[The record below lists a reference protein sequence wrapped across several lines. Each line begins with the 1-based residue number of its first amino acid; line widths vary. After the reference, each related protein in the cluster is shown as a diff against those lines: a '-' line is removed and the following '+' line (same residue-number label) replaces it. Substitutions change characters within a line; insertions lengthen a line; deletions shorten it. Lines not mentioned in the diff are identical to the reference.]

1 MPQPTQA
8 QTSDQEGRII
18 LAIKALKEGNIESI
32 RAAEMSYD
40 VPFESLRMRLN
51 GITSRRDSTPNS
63 RKLTPYEESALVQY
77 ILDLDSRGFPPRP
90 QAVQEMAD
98 LLLSERGESPV
109 GINWATSFI
118 KRRTEIKSK
127 FSRRYDYKRAKCEDP
142 KIIQEWFSLVRNT
155 IAKYGILD
163 EDIYNFD
170 EAGFAMGVI
179 ATAKV
184 VTSSEA
190 KSRPK
195 TIQPGNREWVSIIQG
210 VNSYGWALPPFI
222 IFKAQ
227 NHLSAW
233 YEDSGLPDDW
243 VITLSEN
250 GWTSNS
256 IGYEW
261 IQHFDR
267 HTSTRTI
274 GTYRLLILDRHE
286 SHLSAQFQHYCT
298 ERKIITLCMP
308 PHSSHILQPL
318 DVSCFAPLKLSYGRQ
333 IETFVRNRLNH
344 ITKLEFL
351 SAFKEAFK
359 ATFTEQNIK
368 SGFRATGLVP
378 YEPQNVLSHLNLHLR
393 TPTPPIVESNNW
405 TSKTPQTIR
414 ELDFQ
419 TEHVKNRIRQHQDSS
434 PSSINDALSRLAK
447 GAQVMMHSAVL
458 LKAEVKALQVA
469 NEQKKRRERK
479 HKRRIMQGG
488 SLSVQEGEDI
498 LHSAEVEAQ
507 VRTEVA
513 SESSRQVGSTGRQKR
528 CGICGTIGHNART
541 CERR

>member
-1 MPQPTQA
+1 
-8 QTSDQEGRII
+8 
-18 LAIKALKEGNIESI
+18 
-32 RAAEMSYD
+32 
-40 VPFESLRMRLN
+40 
-51 GITSRRDSTPNS
+51 
-63 RKLTPYEESALVQY
+63 
-77 ILDLDSRGFPPRP
+77 
-90 QAVQEMAD
+90 MAD
-98 LLLSERGESPV
+98 LLLSERGESST
-109 GINWATSFI
+109 GKNWTTNFI
-118 KRRTEIKSK
+118 TRRTELKAK
-127 FSRRYDYKRAKCEDP
+127 FSQKYDYKRAKCEDP
-142 KIIQEWFSLVRNT
+142 KIIKGWFSLVQNT
-155 IAKYGILD
+155 VAKYGIL
-163 EDIYNFD
+163 EQDIYNFD

-190 KSRPK
+190 KNRPK

-261 IQHFDR
+261 IQHFDQ
-267 HTSTRTI
+267 HTNSRTI
-274 GTYRLLILDRHE
+274 GTYRLLILDGHE

-298 ERKIITLCMP
+298 EQKIITLCMP

-318 DVSCFAPLKLSYGRQ
+318 DVSCFAPLKLSYGKQ
-333 IETFVRNRLNH
+333 IETFVRNQLNH

-378 YEPQNVLSHLNLHLR
+378 YEPQSVLSHLNLHLR
-393 TPTPPIVESNNW
+393 TPTPPIVERDNW

-414 ELDFQ
+414 ELNFQ
-419 TEHVKNRIRQHQDSS
+419 TEHIKNRIVRHQNSS
-434 PSSINDALSRLAK
+434 PTSINDAVSCLVK
-447 GAQVMMHSAVL
+447 GAEMMMHSAVL
-458 LKAEVKALQVA
+458 LKAEVKALQAA

-479 HKRRIMQGG
+479 RKRRIMQGG
-488 SLSVQEGEDI
+488 SLSVREGEDI
-498 LHSAEVEAQ
+498 LQSAKVDAQ

-513 SESSRQVGSTGRQKR
+513 SETTRQVGSTGRQKR
-528 CGICGTIGHNART
+528 CGACGTMGHNART
-541 CERR
+541 CERRQESIAIE

>member
-1 MPQPTQA
+1 MATPTQA
-8 QTSDQEGRII
+8 ESSNKEVRLSQ
-18 LAIKALKEGNIESI
+18 AIQALKQHQFKSV
-32 RAAEMSYD
+32 RAAAMSYD
-40 VPFESLRMRLN
+40 VSPRTIANRMN
-51 GITSRRDSTPNS
+51 GMTSRRDSTPKSKN
-63 RKLTPYEESALVQY
+63 LTSYEESALIQY

-90 QAVQEMAD
+90 QGVQEMAD
-98 LLLSERGESPV
+98 LLLSERGESSV
-109 GINWATSFI
+109 GKNWTTNFI
-118 KRRTEIKSK
+118 KRRTEIKAK
-127 FSRRYDYKRAKCEDP
+127 FSRKYDYKRAKCEDP

-155 IAKYGILD
+155 VAKYGIL
-163 EDIYNFD
+163 EQDIYNFD

-184 VTSSEA
+184 VTSLEA

-233 YEDSGLPDDW
+233 YEDLGLPDNW

-267 HTSTRTI
+267 HTNARTV
-274 GTYRLLILDRHE
+274 GTYRLLILDGHE
-286 SHLSAQFQHYCT
+286 SHVSAQFQHYCT

-318 DVSCFAPLKLSYGRQ
+318 DVSCFAPLKLSYGKQ
-333 IETFVRNRLNH
+333 IETFVRNQLNH

-378 YEPQNVLSHLNLHLR
+378 YEPQSVLSHLNLRLR
-393 TPTPPIVESNNW
+393 TPTPPIVERNNW

-414 ELDFQ
+414 ELNFQ
-419 TEHVKNRIRQHQDSS
+419 TEHIKNYIIQY
-434 PSSINDALSRLAK
+434 
-447 GAQVMMHSAVL
+447 
-458 LKAEVKALQVA
+458 
-469 NEQKKRRERK
+469 
-479 HKRRIMQGG
+479 
-488 SLSVQEGEDI
+488 
-498 LHSAEVEAQ
+498 
-507 VRTEVA
+507 
-513 SESSRQVGSTGRQKR
+513 
-528 CGICGTIGHNART
+528 
-541 CERR
+541 